1 MSATTYVPATPE
13 MVWALLRENAA
24 QLEKLRERQED
35 AAREFRERQ
44 EERTREFDREMRE
57 SRERQEK
64 FDREMR
70 ESRER
75 QEKDAREFREY
86 QKETARQMKETRKE
100 FGHFKN
106 RFGEL
111 VEELLSPSM
120 KKRFRAIGYKFTKVS
135 SRIEIGENPVL
146 AEIDVLL
153 ENQEYSMAVEVKS
166 YPNIDDVNA
175 HVERLQVLRKYA
187 DEHGDRHKFL
197 GAVAGAVMADNVRK
211 YAMKTGFF
219 VLEQSGE
226 TVRLAKTPAD
236 FKPRVW

>member
-13 MVWALLRENAA
+13 MVWALLRENAV
-24 QLEKLRERQED
+24 QLEKLRERD
-35 AAREFRERQ
+35 

-57 SRERQEK
+57 L
-64 FDREMR
+64 R
-70 ESRER
+70 ES
-75 QEKDAREFREY
+75 
-86 QKETARQMKETRKE
+86 QKETDRIMKETRKE